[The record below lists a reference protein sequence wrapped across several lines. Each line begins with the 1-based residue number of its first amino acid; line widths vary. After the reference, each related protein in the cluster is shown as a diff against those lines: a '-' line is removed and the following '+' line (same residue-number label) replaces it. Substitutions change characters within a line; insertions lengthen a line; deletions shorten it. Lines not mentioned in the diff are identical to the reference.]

1 MINTH
6 RHLATA
12 APLVSMHPRGN
23 TDGGE
28 PVAQG
33 MDSHGGP
40 WEPEML
46 PRGNADQFTESDKL
60 DAAIKKNLAG
70 LGYEC

>member
-6 RHLATA
+6 SHLTTA

-40 WEPEML
+40 WEPE
-46 PRGNADQFTESDKL
+46 
-60 DAAIKKNLAG
+60 KKQS
-70 LGYEC
+70 